1 MKIAML
7 HGPRD
12 LRIEDLTLDTENLED
27 DQIWVETEITGFKI
41 GTDRGNYE
49 GAEQVPGAPDFPRWV
64 GDSNLG
70 VVRGVGSKV
79 TKFAVGDRVVSRH
92 PHQSAY
98 VARDSESIVHVPD
111 GVAAEDAVFAHLYA
125 LSMHCYTK
133 AFFAP
138 GETVAVVGLGV
149 LGLGAVALGPL
160 FGARV
165 VGLGNS
171 SVRLDMARQMGAHE
185 ALLSDDPESSGQ
197 AGRIHPRAGDRLGDP
212 DGQPLAGVSH
222 GDGSSPNQ
230 RTGVRRQLARTG
242 RRGAGF

>member
-79 TKFAVGDRVVSRH
+79 AKFAVGDRVVSRH

-98 VARDSESIVHVPD
+98 VARDS
-111 GVAAEDAVFAHLYA
+111 
-125 LSMHCYTK
+125 
-133 AFFAP
+133 
-138 GETVAVVGLGV
+138 
-149 LGLGAVALGPL
+149 
-160 FGARV
+160 
-165 VGLGNS
+165 
-171 SVRLDMARQMGAHE
+171 
-185 ALLSDDPESSGQ
+185 
-197 AGRIHPRAGDRLGDP
+197 
-212 DGQPLAGVSH
+212 
-222 GDGSSPNQ
+222 
-230 RTGVRRQLARTG
+230 
-242 RRGAGF
+242 